1 MEDISRIVDKE
12 LLKGLALKSR
22 KRSQRWDMFFV
33 ADDGKMF
40 VIKKFKWFLRI
51 CIILFIVMILSLSLC
66 VFLLVKSEL
75 SRSDYKNELT
85 LAKVTIGEL
94 RQAKEHLEAQ
104 SVIMLDNKGSEKTT
118 NLLSNK
124 DTNDINQ
131 PKVLLEKTLSARKVF
146 ISKRSDKNKYKVR
159 FRLANLTSQDKP
171 VNGYVF
177 IILKKVDG
185 NIDRTIPN
193 VNLINEKPAEYRKG
207 QYFSI
212 SRFKTVRFN
221 FNRATAPESYKECI
235 ILAYSLTG
243 RLLLDK
249 RFSIKVELISP
260 PVAIEKPINTEMDNK
275 IVKEE
280 SKKET
285 ENSVKAKSEIKKD
298 QENKEN
304 DTEEK
309 KEETQKPILEA
320 E

>member
-22 KRSQRWDMFFV
+22 KRSQRWDMFLV

-51 CIILFIVMILSLSLC
+51 CTILFIVMILSLSVC

-118 NLLSNK
+118 NLLSSK

-131 PKVLLEKTLSARKVF
+131 PKVLLEKTLSAGKVF
-146 ISKRSDKNKYKVR
+146 ISKRSDNNKYKVR

-221 FNRATAPESYKECI
+221 FDRATEPESYKECI

-260 PVAIEKPINTEMDNK
+260 PVAVEKPINTKMDNK

-280 SKKET
+280 SK
-285 ENSVKAKSEIKKD
+285 NSVKAKSEIKKN

>member
-51 CIILFIVMILSLSLC
+51 CAFLFVAMLISLSVC
-66 VFLLVKSEL
+66 IFLLVKSEL
-75 SRSDYKNELT
+75 SRSDYKKELN
-85 LAKVTIGEL
+85 LAKLKIGEL
-94 RQAKEHLEAQ
+94 TQAKEYLEAQ
-104 SVIMLDNKGSEKTT
+104 RVIMLDNKSSENTS
-118 NLLSNK
+118 NLLQGKETS
-124 DTNDINQ
+124 DVNQ
-131 PKVLLEKTLSARKVF
+131 TEVMEKTLSAGKVF
-146 ISKRSDKNKYKVR
+146 MSKRQDNNQYKVR

-177 IILKKVDG
+177 LILKKFDG
-185 NIDRTIPN
+185 SIDRTIPN

-221 FNRATAPESYKECI
+221 FNRTTAPESYKECN

-243 RLLLDK
+243 RLLLEK
-249 RFSIKVELISP
+249 RYSIKVELTTP
-260 PVAIEKPINTEMDNK
+260 TVAKEKPDNTQTDV
-275 IVKEE
+275 IKE
-280 SKKET
+280 KKRADKSVVET
-285 ENSVKAKSEIKKD
+285 KSEIKKD
-298 QENKEN
+298 PETKNN
-304 DTEEK
+304 DTEQK
-309 KEETQKPILEA
+309 KEKSQKPSLE